1 MKFIK
6 LADGSYINA
15 EKILKFFVQQMCDE
29 KFCVYAELGIEDS
42 AALHVTE
49 TEVEAQ
55 AWLNRLVADLNG
67 GQNESGQIRRDNAA
81 GD

>member
-15 EKILKFFVQQMCDE
+15 ERVLKFFVQQMCDE

-49 TEVEAQ
+49 TEAEAQ
-55 AWLNRLVADLNG
+55 ECLDRLIDGFERWA
-67 GQNESGQIRRDNAA
+67 R
-81 GD
+81 

>member
-1 MKFIK
+1 MKFVK

-42 AALHVTE
+42 AALHIME
-49 TEVEAQ
+49 TEAEAQ
-55 AWLNRLVADLNG
+55 VWLNRLVTGLNG
-67 GQNESGQIRRDNAA
+67 ERNESGQVRRDNAA

>member
-1 MKFIK
+1 MKFIR

-42 AALHVTE
+42 AALYVTE
-49 TEVEAQ
+49 TEAEAQ
-55 AWLNRLVADLNG
+55 AWLDELLDG
-67 GQNESGQIRRDNAA
+67 YKW
-81 GD
+81 